1 MNAMFFRYVH
11 SINTLETANLKN
23 EEEENQV
30 IHNCVKSYLNMALCN
45 LKLGNFGKS
54 VASGRKV
61 LSMQPKH
68 PKALYICGKS
78 LRHLKNF
85 SEAR

>member
-1 MNAMFFRYVH
+1 MH
-11 SINTLETANLKN
+11 SINVLESATFKN
-23 EEEENQV
+23 EDEENRAAQS
-30 IHNCVKSYLNMALCN
+30 CVKSYLNMALCH

-61 LSMQPKH
+61 LSLKPNH

-85 SEAR
+85 SESR

>member
-1 MNAMFFRYVH
+1 MH
-11 SINTLETANLKN
+11 SINVLESATLKN
-23 EEEENQV
+23 EGEETQV
-30 IHNCVKSYLNMALCN
+30 TQSCIKSYLNMALCH
-45 LKLGNFGKS
+45 LKLGNFGKA

-61 LSMQPKH
+61 LSLKPKH

-78 LRHLKNF
+78 LRHLKSF